1 MKSPRHAGTKATRK
15 LAFLIAGALVV
26 ILGVGLPHS
35 GPGTSSLIRR
45 ALLLLVAGLCAF
57 AAAAAAQTGYPA
69 KPIRLIIP
77 FPAGGASDV
86 VARMVVQRMV
96 ENLGQNILIDN
107 RGGAAGNI
115 GTEIAAK
122 APPDG
127 YTITLGNISTHAINA
142 AIYKL
147 PFSPERDFA
156 PITVVAVLTNIL
168 VVHPTMPVHSVKELI
183 SLARARPG
191 QIDYASAGS
200 GSPAHLAGEMF
211 NSMARVKL
219 NHVPYKGGAPATI
232 DLVAGHVSIM
242 FNAMPAA
249 MPHVRAGKLRA
260 IAVTTA
266 KRSRGAPEVPSI
278 AEAGLTG
285 YDLSSW
291 NGFLAPAGTS
301 REIVTRLRDE
311 VVKTLQ
317 IADVNERLVSIGADP
332 VGNTPE
338 EFAATIRADLARMAR
353 LVKESGARAD

>member
-1 MKSPRHAGTKATRK
+1 MQELPRG
-15 LAFLIAGALVV
+15 
-26 ILGVGLPHS
+26 
-35 GPGTSSLIRR
+35 GPGSSSLARWS
-45 ALLLLVAGLCAF
+45 LLLLVAGICAH
-57 AAAAAAQTGYPA
+57 AAAADAQTGYPT

-86 VARMVVQRMV
+86 VARLVVQRMT

-115 GTEIAAK
+115 GTEIVAK

-127 YTITLGNISTHAINA
+127 YTLAFGNLSTHAINA

-168 VVHPTMPVHSVKELI
+168 VVHPTLPVSSVKELVA
-183 SLARARPG
+183 LAKARPG

-200 GSPAHLAGEMF
+200 GSPAHLAAEMF
-211 NSMARVKL
+211 NSMAKVKL

-232 DLVAGHVSIM
+232 DLVAGHVAIM

-249 MPHVRAGKLRA
+249 MPHVRAGKLRPL
-260 IAVTTA
+260 AVTTA
-266 KRSRGAPEVPSI
+266 KRSRGAPEVPSM
-278 AEAGLTG
+278 AEAGLPG

-291 NGFLAPAGTS
+291 NGLLAPAGTS
-301 REIVTRLRDE
+301 RDIITRLRDE
-311 VVKTLQ
+311 VVKALQ
-317 IADVNERLVSIGADP
+317 IAEVNERLVSSGADP
-332 VGNTPE
+332 VGNTPD
-338 EFAATIRADLARMAR
+338 EFAAIMRTDLARMAK
-353 LVKESGARAD
+353 LVKESGAKAD

>member
-1 MKSPRHAGTKATRK
+1 VPNGRPDA
-15 LAFLIAGALVV
+15 
-26 ILGVGLPHS
+26 
-35 GPGTSSLIRR
+35 SSLTRR
-45 ALLLLVAGLCAF
+45 ALLILVASLCTHSAAAF
-57 AAAAAAQTGYPA
+57 AQNGYPA

-86 VARMVVQRMV
+86 VARLVVQRMT
-96 ENLGQNILIDN
+96 ENLGQNILLDN

-115 GTEIAAK
+115 GTEIVAK
-122 APPDG
+122 SPPDG
-127 YTITLGNISTHAINA
+127 YTLAFGNLSTHAINA

-168 VVHPTMPVHSVKELI
+168 VVHPTLPVYSVKELTA
-183 SLARARPG
+183 LARTRPG

-211 NSMARVKL
+211 NSMAKVKL

-232 DLVAGHVSIM
+232 DLVAGHVAIM

-249 MPHVRAGKLRA
+249 MPHVRAGKLRPL
-260 IAVTTA
+260 AVTTA
-266 KRSRGAPEVPSI
+266 HRSRGAPAVPSM
-278 AEAGLTG
+278 AEAGLPG

-291 NGFLAPAGTS
+291 NGLLAPAGTPK
-301 REIVTRLRDE
+301 EIITRLRDE
-311 VVKTLQ
+311 VVKALQ
-317 IADVNERLVSIGADP
+317 IAEVNERLVSSGADP

-338 EFAATIRADLARMAR
+338 EFAATIRTDLARMAK

>member
-1 MKSPRHAGTKATRK
+1 MNC
-15 LAFLIAGALVV
+15 GAADGSQRV
-26 ILGVGLPHS
+26 
-35 GPGTSSLIRR
+35 SSLMRR
-45 ALLLLVAGLCAF
+45 IMLMLAAGICAY
-57 AAAAAAQTGYPA
+57 ASSSGAQPGYPS
-69 KPIRLIIP
+69 KPIRLIMP

-86 VARMVVQRMV
+86 VARIVVQRMS
-96 ENLGQNILIDN
+96 ESLGQNILIDN
-107 RGGAAGNI
+107 RGGAAGSI

-127 YTITLGNISTHAINA
+127 YTIALGNLSTHAINA

-147 PFSPERDFA
+147 PFSPDRDFA

-211 NSMARVKL
+211 KSMAKVNL
-219 NHVPYKGGAPATI
+219 NHVPFKGNAPATN
-232 DLVAGHVSIM
+232 DLVAGHVAIM

-249 MPHVRAGKLRA
+249 MPHVRNGRLRA
-260 IAVTTA
+260 LAVTTA

-278 AEAGLTG
+278 AEAGVLG

-291 NGFLAPAGTS
+291 NGFLAPAGTP
-301 REIVTRLRDE
+301 REIITRLRDE
-311 VVKTLQ
+311 VVKALR
-317 IADVNERLVSIGADP
+317 IAGVNERLVSLGADP

-338 EFAATIRADLARMAR
+338 EFAATIRADLVRMAR
-353 LVKESGARAD
+353 LVKESGAKAD

>member
-1 MKSPRHAGTKATRK
+1 MTTPLGF
-15 LAFLIAGALVV
+15 LARQSLLMLFVAVYA
-26 ILGVGLPHS
+26 PSS
-35 GPGTSSLIRR
+35 G
-45 ALLLLVAGLCAF
+45 
-57 AAAAAAQTGYPA
+57 AQTAYPS
-69 KPIRLIIP
+69 KPIRLVIP

-86 VARMVVQRMV
+86 VARLVVQRMT

-115 GTEIAAK
+115 GTEIVAK
-122 APPDG
+122 SPPDG
-127 YTITLGNISTHAINA
+127 YTIAFGNLSTHAINA

-168 VVHPTMPVHSVKELI
+168 VVHPTLPVYSVKELI
-183 SLARARPG
+183 ALARTRPG

-211 NSMARVKL
+211 NSMAKVKL

-232 DLVAGHVSIM
+232 DLVAGHVAIM

-249 MPHVRAGKLRA
+249 MPHVRAGKLRPL
-260 IAVTTA
+260 AVTTV

-278 AEAGLTG
+278 AEAGLPG

-291 NGFLAPAGTS
+291 NGLLAPAGTS
-301 REIVTRLRDE
+301 REIITRLRDE
-311 VVKTLQ
+311 VVKALQ
-317 IADVNERLVSIGADP
+317 IADVNERLVSSGADP

-338 EFAATIRADLARMAR
+338 EFAAIMRTDLARMAK
-353 LVKESGARAD
+353 LVRESGARAD

>member
-1 MKSPRHAGTKATRK
+1 MQM
-15 LAFLIAGALVV
+15 
-26 ILGVGLPHS
+26 LPHD
-35 GPGTSSLIRR
+35 GLDVSSLTRR
-45 ALLLLVAGLCAF
+45 TLLMLVASLCAYT
-57 AAAAAAQTGYPA
+57 AAATAQTVYPT

-86 VARMVVQRMV
+86 VARLIVQRMT
-96 ENLGQNILIDN
+96 ENLGQNIFLDN

-127 YTITLGNISTHAINA
+127 YTLTFGNISTHAINA

-168 VVHPTMPVHSVKELI
+168 VVHPTLPVHSVKDLI
-183 SLARARPG
+183 ALAKSRPG

-200 GSPAHLAGEMF
+200 GSPAHIAGEMF
-211 NSMARVKL
+211 NSMAKVKL
-219 NHVPYKGGAPATI
+219 NHVPFKGGAQATI
-232 DLVAGHVSIM
+232 DLVAGHVAIM

-249 MPHVRAGKLRA
+249 MPHVRGGRLRA
-260 IAVTTA
+260 IAVTTT
-266 KRSRGAPEVPSI
+266 KRSRGAPDVPSI
-278 AEAGLTG
+278 AEAGIPG

-291 NGFLAPAGTS
+291 NGLLAPAGTP
-301 REIVTRLRDE
+301 REIITRLRDE
-311 VVKTLQ
+311 VVKALQ
-317 IADVNERLVSIGADP
+317 IAEVNERLVSSGADP

-338 EFAATIRADLARMAR
+338 EFAAIIRTDLARMAK